1 MPGADVSL
9 CTSRLRSN
17 GKPPTSETII
27 YVVDDDEP
35 MRNSL
40 GLLFNTVGLK
50 DRYLLIAI
58 RVH

>member
-1 MPGADVSL
+1 
-9 CTSRLRSN
+9 
-17 GKPPTSETII
+17 
-27 YVVDDDEP
+27 VVDDDEP